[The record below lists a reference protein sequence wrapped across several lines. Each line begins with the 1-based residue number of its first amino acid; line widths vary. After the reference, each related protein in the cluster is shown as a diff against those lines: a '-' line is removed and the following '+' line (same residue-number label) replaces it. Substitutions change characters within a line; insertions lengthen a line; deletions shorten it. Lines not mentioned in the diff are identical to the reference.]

1 VKVLVALD
9 KFKDCLTAS
18 EACATVA
25 QTILQLHS
33 DWEVDICPLTDGGE
47 GFCEILTRSAKG
59 RLETTRVLDARFQEV
74 RAQIGFVPK
83 QNLPI
88 ETISLLC
95 IPECTTTLAVVE
107 MAQASGL
114 QQLAPDRRDP
124 WKASSCGTGQLLRE
138 VSMTGT
144 GLVLLGI
151 GGSATNDLGLGA
163 LEALGA
169 DYISTNGE
177 SITRIT
183 PAQFT
188 EMAEIDLQ
196 SNLLPLPEIRIACD
210 VDNPLLGPTG
220 ATATYGRQKGMLEGD
235 FSVLEQAIANAA
247 HLLCESTENDAS
259 KLENSGAGA
268 AGGVGIGLQLAY
280 GAKFIPGF
288 QLVASWLQLGEK
300 IREAD
305 LVLTGEGRMDE
316 SSLHGKGPW
325 AVIQDAVSAGK
336 PVQVYAGSLSEKA
349 LDALPEGVQAQAITP
364 ENMPIEKALME
375 GNQLLQTSVKN
386 HL

>member
-33 DWEVDICPLTDGGE
+33 GWEVDICPLTDGGE

-59 RLETTRVLDARFQEV
+59 RLETTHVLNAQFQEV
-74 RAQIGFVPK
+74 SAQIGFVQK

-88 ETISLLC
+88 EAISLLC
-95 IPECTTTLAVVE
+95 IPEYTTTLAVVE

-124 WKASSCGTGQLLRE
+124 WNASSCGTGQLLRE
-138 VSMTGT
+138 ASMTEAD
-144 GLVLLGI
+144 LVLLGI

-169 DYISTNGE
+169 EYIGANGE

-196 SNLLPLPEIRIACD
+196 NNLLPLPEIRIACD

-220 ATATYGRQKGMLEGD
+220 ATATYGLQKGMPKGD
-235 FSVLEQAIANAA
+235 FSIMEQAVENAA
-247 HLLCESTENDAS
+247 HLLCESTKNDAS
-259 KLENSGAGA
+259 TLKNSGAGA
-268 AGGVGIGLQLAY
+268 AGGIGIGLQLAY
-280 GAKFIPGF
+280 GAKFTPGF
-288 QLVASWLQLGEK
+288 QLVASWLQIGK
-300 IREAD
+300 RIREAD

-325 AVIQDAVSAGK
+325 AVIQDAANAGK
-336 PVQVYAGSLSEKA
+336 PVQVYSGSLSEKA
-349 LDALPEGVQAQAITP
+349 LEALPEGVRAQAITP

-375 GNQLLQTSVKN
+375 GNQLLETSVKN